1 MMSKVKE
8 AQGIKRY
15 IAYIKQRIFL
25 IKSGILFV
33 SDNEFQYHI
42 YLYNAVKE
50 FAKTHRLYIKYILG
64 RLDRETAKCILGF
77 KERQFFRYCKAQRT
91 CFIDFMEKQEE
102 DALLLY
108 PYSDGE
114 QEIAEIKEQGE
125 EQ

>member
-1 MMSKVKE
+1 MSKVKE

-77 KERQFFRYCKAQRT
+77 KERQFFRYCKAQRKY
-91 CFIDFMEKQEE
+91 FIDFSVKEK
-102 DALLLY
+102 
-108 PYSDGE
+108 DGA
-114 QEIAEIKEQGE
+114 QNIKPIIEIDIHGGKYGE
-125 EQ
+125 